1 MVGREN
7 KLEEESRLE
16 RELRRKTERHLGSDS
31 QAVRQ
36 PTAFQPAWHV
46 GSRREGHTELREDKR
61 SEQNVDE
68 KV

>member
-16 RELRRKTERHLGSDS
+16 RDLRRKTERHLWSDS
-31 QAVRQ
+31 QAVRHS
-36 PTAFQPAWHV
+36 TACQTAWHV

-61 SEQNVDE
+61 SEKNVDE